1 MQNVKDFR
9 FSQEIFIIGAAF
21 LFGRAL
27 LVPTNRDTHDIAII
41 VYGIQPIVD
50 ARYGYYLFS
59 RGIYFNSI
67 LQKTLFS
74 CFDKGQVRLS
84 AVGCIL

>member
-9 FSQEIFIIGAAF
+9 FSQEIFIIGTAF

-27 LVPTNRDTHDIAII
+27 LVPTNRVKH
-41 VYGIQPIVD
+41 GIQPIVD

-59 RGIYFNSI
+59 RGMYFNSI